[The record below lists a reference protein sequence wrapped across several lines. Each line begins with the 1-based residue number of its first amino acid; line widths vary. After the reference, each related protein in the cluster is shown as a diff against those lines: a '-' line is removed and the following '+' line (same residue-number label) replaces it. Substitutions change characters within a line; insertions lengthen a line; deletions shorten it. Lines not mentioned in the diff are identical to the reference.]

1 MNGPGFPVWRP
12 LRTWIDEPF
21 GGHVP
26 GQVAIRVDGARRPG
40 LSFGHVA
47 RCVILAEAI
56 RARGGESTF
65 LMAEDEEGMLFV
77 RQRGFTVLPL
87 TGPANRL
94 ENTARLVDNLGAR
107 WIIVDLPYPELDIH
121 ALEAWNDS
129 GARVIFIDDA
139 RFVFPRVTAVLN
151 SSVRAATTARLA
163 PGNGV
168 RLFLGPEHFI
178 LGNVPV
184 ARSPRAAGDPSILLT
199 FGGSDPTRLTPRVVA
214 ALAAGNWGL
223 ARFTVVLGPGYG
235 KAGELLRLTA
245 GDERFD
251 FVRAPACLLTE
262 MLRHDLLV
270 CAGGRTMQECLALGM
285 PFLPVASTHSEAE
298 EIAALAELGWVQ
310 RGLGIWNAEAF
321 TATLAGFILDAYPC
335 RAHYT
340 AGS

>member
-1 MNGPGFPVWRP
+1 MNGPRFPVWRP

-94 ENTARLVDNLGAR
+94 ENTARLVDDLGAR

-151 SSVRAATTARLA
+151 SSVRAAAAARLA

-184 ARSPRAAGDPSILLT
+184 ARGPRAAGDPSILLT

-235 KAGELLRLTA
+235 EAGELLRLTA

-335 RAHYT
+335 REHYP
-340 AGS
+340 AEP